1 MTAVVSQ
8 FELTGLTVQSSVQ
21 QADKTESACHQ
32 LTGQCA
38 FSADHCTRMRG
49 CSHGNEC
56 AVCRAYFGSCQYSS
70 NVCKNSNTSGLTEIA
85 TLAVRL
91 QFSRRLHRHVFM
103 TFLPTTSVVMTSWLC
118 FWLHPKEVNARVQLG
133 VSTLLSLVIKS
144 SKDRNP
150 QTSLVRAYDVWMDGC
165 LVMAMLALLETVLV
179 NYISAGGKLPAGRS
193 RWCPAW
199 VEPLTRPS
207 TAWVEEEENNLHS
220 AERMAARVD
229 FFARI
234 VFPVMFVAFVIG
246 FFTYYG

>member
-1 MTAVVSQ
+1 MW
-8 FELTGLTVQSSVQ
+8 
-21 QADKTESACHQ
+21 
-32 LTGQCA
+32 
-38 FSADHCTRMRG
+38 G

-56 AVCRAYFGSCQYSS
+56 AVCRAYFGSCRYNS

-103 TFLPTTSVVMTSWLC
+103 TFLPTTSVVMTSWLG

-133 VSTLLSLVIKS
+133 VTTLLSLVIKS
-144 SKDRNP
+144 SKDENP
-150 QTSLVRAYDVWMDGC
+150 RTNLVRAYDVWMGGCLVMALLEPTNLVRAYDVWMAGC

-179 NYISAGGKLPAGRS
+179 NYISAGGQLPVGCS

-234 VFPVMFVAFVIG
+234 VFPVMFVAFLIG
-246 FFTYYG
+246 FFTYYA